1 MLYRWLAEGPN
12 VKNFLV
18 HESEFQWRS
27 KQPITWLEEAVFE
40 SVSGAACLL
49 KQGQTLHRQRVS
61 QLILL
66 GAMLPG

>member
-1 MLYRWLAEGPN
+1 MGYRWPAEGPK
-12 VKNFLV
+12 VKHFLV

-27 KQPITWLEEAVFE
+27 ITWFGETAFE